1 MGVKGMNHFTILT
14 DNVEATRA
22 FYCDFLDFEVG
33 DRPPFNFPGL
43 WLYKNGEPILHV
55 VGGRK
60 REDLRAG
67 VLDHM
72 AFSATGL
79 AETVSRLKNKGIQY
93 DLRRVAN
100 TENGVWQL
108 FFHDP
113 NGAKI
118 EFDYDAKEA
127 APA

>member
-60 REDLRAG
+60 PEDLRAG

-79 AETVSRLKNKGIQY
+79 AETVSRLKSKGIQY

-100 TENGVWQL
+100 TDNGVWQL

>member
-1 MGVKGMNHFTILT
+1 MGVQGMNHFTILT

-22 FYCDFLDFEVG
+22 FYCELLDFEVG
-33 DRPPFNFPGL
+33 ARPPFTFPGL
-43 WLYKNGEPILHV
+43 WLYKNGAPILHV
-55 VGGRK
+55 IGGRK

-79 AETVSRLKNKGIQY
+79 RDTVALLKGKGIDY
-93 DLRRVAN
+93 LLRRVADSAD
-100 TENGVWQL
+100 GGWQL

-113 NGAKI
+113 NGAKV
-118 EFDYDAKEA
+118 EFDFDAKEP
-127 APA
+127 APV